1 MKGSQ
6 PNDGGYAEV
15 EFGSRKILL
24 QRFEMPIEY
33 GSGGS
38 LQELTR
44 QGDRAGALQLWVL
57 SQGATDHAKR
67 KSGGACACG
76 IKTLRPITVELE

>member
-57 SQGATDHAKR
+57 S
-67 KSGGACACG
+67 
-76 IKTLRPITVELE
+76 